1 MGAERRSMVMTEEEK
16 RLTAYHEAGHALV
29 GLTIPGNDPLH
40 KVTIIPRGRA
50 LGVTMNLPERDRY
63 ALRKSEIEA
72 RLAMMFGGR
81 VAEELIFGPED
92 VTTGASNDIQQATD
106 LARRMVAEW
115 GMSDA
120 LGRLRYSET
129 EEQVFLGR
137 SLGKTQ
143 NVSNE
148 TARLIDSE
156 VRRIIE
162 EAEGRARVV
171 LTQHVDAL
179 HAVAEALLTYE
190 TLSGDEV
197 QSVLSGEVIIR
208 NDNVDD
214 EHPKG
219 RTAIPLSGRGARR
232 SGRAVGPPQIQPQS

>member
-1 MGAERRSMVMTEEEK
+1 MVMTEEEK

-29 GLTIPGNDPLH
+29 GLTILGNDPLH

-81 VAEELIFGPED
+81 VAEELIFGPEN

-120 LGRLRYSET
+120 LGRLLWRSSAGRTRYFLKKLPRLPKPSE
-129 EEQVFLGR
+129 
-137 SLGKTQ
+137 
-143 NVSNE
+143 
-148 TARLIDSE
+148 
-156 VRRIIE
+156 
-162 EAEGRARVV
+162 
-171 LTQHVDAL
+171 
-179 HAVAEALLTYE
+179 
-190 TLSGDEV
+190 
-197 QSVLSGEVIIR
+197 SVLFCR
-208 NDNVDD
+208 
-214 EHPKG
+214 
-219 RTAIPLSGRGARR
+219 
-232 SGRAVGPPQIQPQS
+232 

>member
-1 MGAERRSMVMTEEEK
+1 
-16 RLTAYHEAGHALV
+16 
-29 GLTIPGNDPLH
+29 
-40 KVTIIPRGRA
+40 
-50 LGVTMNLPERDRY
+50 MNLPERDRY

-81 VAEELIFGPED
+81 IAEELIFGPEN

-106 LARRMVAEW
+106 LARRMVTEW

-148 TARLIDSE
+148 TARLIDAE

-162 EAEGRARVV
+162 EAEGRAQAT
-171 LTQHVDAL
+171 LNEHMDAL

-197 QSVLSGEVIIR
+197 RTIFSGEEIIR
-208 NDNVDD
+208 NDSVND
-214 EHPKG
+214 EHSKG
-219 RTAIPLSGRGARR
+219 RTAIPLSGRGARP
-232 SGRAVGPPQIQPQS
+232 SGRAMRPPQVQPQS